1 MLGAR
6 LKMPRALEELALG
19 GCSPRMECSENT
31 ILEASVSIPGEK
43 LALLEGQR
51 IDMSLRTAH
60 LMPPKIME
68 NYDFSLL
75 AVTRPRTRRHAEV
88 CES

>member
-1 MLGAR
+1 MESGENT
-6 LKMPRALEELALG
+6 ALEAR
-19 GCSPRMECSENT
+19 P
-31 ILEASVSIPGEK
+31 SIPGEK

-60 LMPPKIME
+60 LMPPKIMD

-75 AVTRPRTRRHAEV
+75 AVVKLITRRHAGV
-88 CES
+88 N